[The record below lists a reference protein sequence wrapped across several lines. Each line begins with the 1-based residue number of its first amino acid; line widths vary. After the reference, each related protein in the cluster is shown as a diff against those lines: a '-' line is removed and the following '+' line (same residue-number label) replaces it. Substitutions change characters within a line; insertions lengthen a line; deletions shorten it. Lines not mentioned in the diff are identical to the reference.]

1 MPSLLGPK
9 PVHAIL
15 EDKVPLAQIFE
26 DYPNVKR
33 SHIAI
38 KEPSQVGAEKDEGL
52 QLYVANTLLKVAMKP
67 GGRGRGL
74 ARGGDLVRRED
85 LARMAC
91 ALSMASNVGDA
102 LARCSSSCLPILSMS
117 ANLLESTLAS
127 PPCLPGGF

>member
-67 GGRGRGL
+67 GGRGR
-74 ARGGDLVRRED
+74 DLVRRED